1 MQDAPQMV
9 TETTQ
14 LVLPAQANH
23 YGTLFAGEALSM
35 MAGADYTVASR
46 FARGNVVL
54 ASVDTVRFIA
64 PVPVGRLL
72 TLRAA
77 VLHSSRSA
85 IRVEVT
91 GLCEDTQTG
100 LVTEVAAGQFNMV
113 AVNDCGRPRKINAQ
127 EIRS

>member
-35 MAGADYTVASR
+35 MTSAAYAIASR
-46 FARGNVVL
+46 RARGNVVL
-54 ASVDTVRFIA
+54 ASVGEVQFIA

-77 VLHSSRSA
+77 ILHVGRSA

-91 GLCEDTQTG
+91 GLSEDPQSD
-100 LVTEVAAGQFNMV
+100 LATEVARGQFNMV
-113 AVNDCGRPRKINAQ
+113 AVNDRGRPRKINSQ
-127 EIRS
+127 EIST